1 MTCTSGLSIVSP
13 LVKEMV
19 MKKLTKEERDAKIK
33 AFWDA
38 KQEADARRA
47 RQYVSPGDRGFLKQ
61 SFKGVAA

>member
-1 MTCTSGLSIVSP
+1 
-13 LVKEMV
+13 